1 MASPRRAKARRSSSS
16 ASDAAPGARQRS
28 RHPVGRERRHLKFS
42 PYLRV
47 NSTCSAL
54 TFDDA
59 ALTNSRLEQTGYGE
73 SGERLAMYPDSGKPV
88 VLISA
93 SSPAP
98 FSPSPWPAALVVW
111 SAGSLWTAHAH
122 HSFQVCVA
130 LTGTLRVRGHQR
142 AAWRSCK
149 ALLVPPDVEHEIDA
163 RGAGVVIAFLDP
175 ENDLAPALLER
186 FGSEITRIG
195 GGVAARWREALR
207 SGPPLD
213 SQRVD
218 LWVRTELLKDRRPRR
233 MHAGIR
239 RVLQYLRDDN
249 LDRRQTSLS
258 TLAGIAGL
266 SPSRFMHVFTETV
279 GIPLRP
285 YLLWLRVQRA
295 ACALTSGSTVTAAAY
310 LAGFSDAPHLARTL
324 RRTLGM
330 TPRQLILRVTNTNR
344 VNV

>member
-54 TFDDA
+54 TFDDV

-175 ENDLAPALLER
+175 ENDLAPR
-186 FGSEITRIG
+186 FWSNSVR
-195 GGVAARWREALR
+195 R
-207 SGPPLD
+207 SHE
-213 SQRVD
+213 S
-218 LWVRTELLKDRRPRR
+218 
-233 MHAGIR
+233 
-239 RVLQYLRDDN
+239 
-249 LDRRQTSLS
+249 
-258 TLAGIAGL
+258 
-266 SPSRFMHVFTETV
+266 
-279 GIPLRP
+279 
-285 YLLWLRVQRA
+285 
-295 ACALTSGSTVTAAAY
+295 AAASPR
-310 LAGFSDAPHLARTL
+310 AGVRH
-324 RRTLGM
+324 
-330 TPRQLILRVTNTNR
+330 
-344 VNV
+344 